1 VFKNTREATH
11 ELTRI
16 KNVQD
21 VEIDHEVVLAIKRGD
36 LSIMQGEVYK
46 CIPRAPHLQNLKL
59 VLKRIDCVDRRIF
72 DSKVYEF
79 DTYMRFRG
87 HPNLV
92 SLYSYWSEKA
102 SSPYQYKALVGLFEE
117 GTLGDMLL
125 SVVNNP
131 TRLGQR

>member
-1 VFKNTREATH
+1 MFKNTREATH

-72 DSKVYEF
+72 DSKVYEL

-87 HPNLV
+87 HLTLLV
-92 SLYSYWSEKA
+92 STPTGQKKLQALTSTRPLWDCLRKA
-102 SSPYQYKALVGLFEE
+102 HWATCFYQ
-117 GTLGDMLL
+117 
-125 SVVNNP
+125 
-131 TRLGQR
+131 